1 MKYAIDRIEDNI
13 ATLENIDNNEIINI
27 DINNLPKNIKEGT
40 ILKYENN
47 TYTIDEKEELERRKK
62 IQAKFARLKKAS

>member
-40 ILKYENN
+40 RKRVDSRDKKSYFWCTEFF
-47 TYTIDEKEELERRKK
+47 RRRVY
-62 IQAKFARLKKAS
+62 FDGEGRGR

>member
-40 ILKYENN
+40 ILKYENQ
-47 TYTIDEKEELERRKK
+47 TYSIDKDLEIERRKR
-62 IQAKFARLKKAS
+62 IQEKFNRLKKTS